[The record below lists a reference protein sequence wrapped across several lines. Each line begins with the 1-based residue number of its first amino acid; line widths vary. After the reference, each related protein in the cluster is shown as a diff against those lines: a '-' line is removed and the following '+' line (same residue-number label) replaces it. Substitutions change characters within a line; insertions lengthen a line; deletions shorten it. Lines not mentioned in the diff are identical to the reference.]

1 MNTALNIRDV
11 GAEIKTALIARA
23 EAEGKPM
30 TEIAK
35 TILADA
41 LGIQPET
48 PAARWKRE
56 NAAGIAAYNER
67 AATDLHKLHALS
79 AVPIPKFDDDE

>member
-30 TEIAK
+30 AEIAK

-41 LGIQPET
+41 LGVQPET

-56 NAAGIAAYNER
+56 NAAGIAAYNKR
-67 AATDLHKLHALS
+67 SRDISRRMQAIS
-79 AVPIPKFDDDE
+79 AVPIPQFGDEE